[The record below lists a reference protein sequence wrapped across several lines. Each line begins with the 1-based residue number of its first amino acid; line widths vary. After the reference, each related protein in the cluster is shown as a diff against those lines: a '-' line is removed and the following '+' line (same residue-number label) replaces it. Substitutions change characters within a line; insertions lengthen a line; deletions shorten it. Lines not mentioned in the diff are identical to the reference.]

1 MLRNEAI
8 CPSNGSLEKEWIA
21 RVTSSSVT
29 MMIHCCVF
37 PMNGGMLESERGDG
51 CFSLRASK
59 VVPFMGASVS
69 SEQANLTA
77 PLQSLSS
84 SFADTCAARVA
95 VGLSVSGL
103 HFLILGQFA
112 ADGWS
117 RSFLNWLLIAVAR
130 GLVRHPLLSGCLR
143 QLSQ

>member
-1 MLRNEAI
+1 MLLLEGFE
-8 CPSNGSLEKEWIA
+8 GSP
-21 RVTSSSVT
+21 
-29 MMIHCCVF
+29 IHGCQCVI
-37 PMNGGMLESERGDG
+37 
-51 CFSLRASK
+51 
-59 VVPFMGASVS
+59 
-69 SEQANLTA
+69 EQANLTA

-95 VGLSVSGL
+95 VGLSVSGW

-112 ADGWS
+112 ADGGS